1 MPNDKTTNPREGAF
15 WITCSNQVKA
25 CNCWSS
31 ARLKRSKLSNLR
43 KNGKAEELRII
54 LIPPNEKRRE
64 CLRIWWFDGCL
75 VGSDDS
81 WIQNQKW
88 YSCFFLGGDMFVS
101 IMFGGVYHHLIISNL
116 TIQIYNPR
124 ILMYYCWCFRNPAPV
139 HTCKYILYQIIC
151 QVFKKNRRS
160 ASGSFSG
167 DIFWNHQ
174 PVWRRT
180 HHFCTP
186 SGRRPTFQVLLELSV
201 RSAVVE
207 VGVHAPAPAVF

>member
-88 YSCFFLGGDMFVS
+88 YSCFFWGGTCLFQLCLGGYIIILSSQTWQFKS
-101 IMFGGVYHHLIISNL
+101 IIQGYWCTTVDASEILHPFIQVGTLSNHL
-116 TIQIYNPR
+116 PG
-124 ILMYYCWCFRNPAPV
+124 F
-139 HTCKYILYQIIC
+139 
-151 QVFKKNRRS
+151 
-160 ASGSFSG
+160 
-167 DIFWNHQ
+167 
-174 PVWRRT
+174 
-180 HHFCTP
+180 
-186 SGRRPTFQVLLELSV
+186 
-201 RSAVVE
+201 
-207 VGVHAPAPAVF
+207 